1 METNTTNKIYASYQ
15 CCNYETKPSKWI
27 NSIDSDN
34 FIDSMQNDIIARKT
48 SKTGYLFK
56 KYKLPDGKIINI
68 YSRL

>member
-15 CCNYETKPSKWI
+15 CCNYETTSSKWI
-27 NSIDSDN
+27 NSIDS
-34 FIDSMQNDIIARKT
+34 MQNDIIVRKT

>member
-15 CCNYETKPSKWI
+15 CCNHETKPSKWI
-27 NSIDSDN
+27 NSVD
-34 FIDSMQNDIIARKT
+34 FVYSMQNDIIARKT